1 MQPSCNH
8 LDLLSTT
15 LLTPVPQPH
24 NKVPMRS
31 TPHSLRTTLSKC
43 FLNQLNSITKNWQR
57 RHMTQSV
64 RTHAH
69 CDGPQLL
76 VNNKLQHQPVCFFYA
91 CICAHVHAC
100 VSACFCVCMC
110 VYVGCLGSVCMCVCV
125 RVRMPPVAEGAS
137 VCVCV
142 CATVVCE
149 FARMCVCTVIL
160 MHACV
165 YILVCVCM
173 RVHACMCVRVHMHT
187 Q

>member
-1 MQPSCNH
+1 
-8 LDLLSTT
+8 
-15 LLTPVPQPH
+15 
-24 NKVPMRS
+24 
-31 TPHSLRTTLSKC
+31 
-43 FLNQLNSITKNWQR
+43 
-57 RHMTQSV
+57 MTQSV

-137 VCVCV
+137 VCVCYCSV
-142 CATVVCE
+142 
-149 FARMCVCTVIL
+149 RVCTHVRL
-160 MHACV
+160 YCHFD
-165 YILVCVCM
+165 
-173 RVHACMCVRVHMHT
+173 ACMCVYSGVCMYASARVYVCACAYAYPVVIINCVHY
-187 Q
+187 